1 MQGPFFSHFES
12 WNLAILLLTFI
23 GGLAIANLFRARG
36 VTGCLSYL
44 ISIAVLVIIVS
55 GLVVG
60 YSVLIERVTFHLQQ
74 YIYYNG
80 IGIVGFILGLL
91 TGVLLRRRR

>member
-1 MQGPFFSHFES
+1 MQGPFFSFFES
-12 WNLAILLLTFI
+12 WNLAILLLTFV
-23 GGLAIANLFRARG
+23 GGLAIANLFRSRG
-36 VTGCLSYL
+36 VTGCLSYV

-55 GLVVG
+55 SLIVG

-80 IGIVGFILGLL
+80 IGIVGFVLGLL
-91 TGVLLRRRR
+91 VGIFSRRRR